1 MIFDTVIDTARFKIT
16 VLFPKVYQY
25 FPDTIHA
32 TSDRVNHITIKEV
45 LSCNMSWMFSIFS
58 QNESIG
64 LYSLIIKKNGFDLLK
79 NSDNYTMI
87 IRY

>member
-16 VLFPKVYQY
+16 VLFPKIYQY

-45 LSCNMSWMFSIFS
+45 LSCNMSWTECLVYFLKM
-58 QNESIG
+58 NR
-64 LYSLIIKKNGFDLLK
+64 FDC
-79 NSDNYTMI
+79 I
-87 IRY
+87 H